1 MYVVCGI
8 RVDFESISFEKK
20 KEKRKPIA
28 TGLTRNASFV
38 ADESVRDWS
47 SLIGRQVV
55 AACFLTSIF
64 LIACYYYYYY
74 FKSFIMIFF
83 GASGFSI
90 FRSAWESFSSIFFD
104 NLEILFLFYFDMM
117 EGAGEDLTNIFIFP
131 QCDRL
136 GSLFLERGAI
146 EDQERFFL
154 RIKET
159 K

>member
-1 MYVVCGI
+1 
-8 RVDFESISFEKK
+8 
-20 KEKRKPIA
+20 
-28 TGLTRNASFV
+28 
-38 ADESVRDWS
+38 
-47 SLIGRQVV
+47 
-55 AACFLTSIF
+55 
-64 LIACYYYYYY
+64 
-74 FKSFIMIFF
+74 MIFF

-136 GSLFLERGAI
+136 GSLFLDRGAI

-159 K
+159 KWKQRNQPWPSKFSHRNREK